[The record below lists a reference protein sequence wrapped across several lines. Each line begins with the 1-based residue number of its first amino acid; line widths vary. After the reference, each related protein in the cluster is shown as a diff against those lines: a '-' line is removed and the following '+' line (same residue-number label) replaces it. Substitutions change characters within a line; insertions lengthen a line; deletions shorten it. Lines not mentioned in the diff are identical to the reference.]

1 MEFQF
6 TDEQEQFREFV
17 RRFFNDTTPTTE
29 VRRIMESQSGFDEGI
44 WHRLASELSLTG
56 ISIPE
61 AYGGS
66 GFGIV
71 ELGIAM
77 EEMGRCLYP
86 SPYLASCV
94 LAAKALEFVASETQR
109 SELLPAIA
117 AGEQVT
123 TLAFLE
129 NEGAPVVTDVSCT
142 ATQSGDEFELTGN
155 KHFVLDAMVADYLL
169 VTAMTEKGLSLFQV
183 DRTAPGL
190 NVRALKVIDPTR
202 RVSKVELVNT
212 PGVLVGAEGAAQE
225 GLERALN
232 IAFIALANESVGGA
246 ERLFQDT
253 LEYTKL
259 RHQFGRTIA
268 SFQAIKHRMTEY
280 LLSVELAKSAAYYT
294 AEAADV
300 GEEDL
305 AKLASIAKAS
315 ASEAYL
321 KAGVESIQLHGGIGF
336 TWENDTHLWFKRA
349 KSSEVFLGNPSWHRA
364 RLIERMVKEQAA

>member
-1 MEFQF
+1 
-6 TDEQEQFREFV
+6 
-17 RRFFNDTTPTTE
+17 
-29 VRRIMESQSGFDEGI
+29 
-44 WHRLASELSLTG
+44 
-56 ISIPE
+56 
-61 AYGGS
+61 
-66 GFGIV
+66 
-71 ELGIAM
+71 
-77 EEMGRCLYP
+77 
-86 SPYLASCV
+86 
-94 LAAKALEFVASETQR
+94 
-109 SELLPAIA
+109 
-117 AGEQVT
+117 
-123 TLAFLE
+123 
-129 NEGAPVVTDVSCT
+129 
-142 ATQSGDEFELTGN
+142 
-155 KHFVLDAMVADYLL
+155 MVADYLL

-183 DRTAPGL
+183 DRAAPCL
-190 NVRALKVIDPTR
+190 NVTTLKVIDPTR

-259 RHQFGRTIA
+259 RRQFGRTIA

>member
-29 VRRIMESQSGFDEGI
+29 VRRIMESESGFDEGI

-117 AGEQVT
+117 AGEQVA

-155 KHFVLDAMVADYLL
+155 KHFVLDAIVADYLL

-183 DRTAPGL
+183 DRAAPCL
-190 NVRALKVIDPTR
+190 NVTTLKVIDPTR